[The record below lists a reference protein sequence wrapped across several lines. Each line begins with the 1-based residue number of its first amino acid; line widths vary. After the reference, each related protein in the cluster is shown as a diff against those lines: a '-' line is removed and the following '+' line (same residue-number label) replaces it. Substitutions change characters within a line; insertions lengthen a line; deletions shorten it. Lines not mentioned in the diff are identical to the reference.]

1 MGTSTERVMTS
12 GRWSEAELAHAPPGK
27 RGEPNRQR
35 AAALA
40 DAVELEVVP
49 RLLLATRR
57 RAVVVPA
64 VVKPDSGDVVRI
76 TGLVL
81 ASDLP
86 GQDDL
91 VHCLRA
97 QGASV
102 EAIYLNLLAP
112 AARRLGELWEQD
124 LCDFTEVTV
133 GLWRLQHML
142 RDLGREDFVRP
153 GNFAL
158 ARKILLIPVPGEQ
171 HTFGLAMVGEFFH
184 RAGWYVSGGLFP
196 TASELAG
203 AVRRARFDVVGI
215 SVGNVEKLESVATAI
230 RAVRRGS
237 CYPEVQVMVGGAVF
251 IAHPELAA
259 ILGADATAT
268 DGLQAVAQAE
278 ALLSLLPE
286 HPAPDHEN
294 ASTSRSMD

>member
-1 MGTSTERVMTS
+1 M
-12 GRWSEAELAHAPPGK
+12 
-27 RGEPNRQR
+27 
-35 AAALA
+35 
-40 DAVELEVVP
+40 
-49 RLLLATRR
+49 
-57 RAVVVPA
+57 
-64 VVKPDSGDVVRI
+64 
-76 TGLVL
+76 
-81 ASDLP
+81 
-86 GQDDL
+86 
-91 VHCLRA
+91 
-97 QGASV
+97 
-102 EAIYLNLLAP
+102 
-112 AARRLGELWEQD
+112 
-124 LCDFTEVTV
+124 

>member
-64 VVKPDSGDVVRI
+64 VVKPDSGDVVRM

-112 AARRLGELWEQD
+112 AARRLGELW
-124 LCDFTEVTV
+124 
-133 GLWRLQHML
+133 
-142 RDLGREDFVRP
+142 
-153 GNFAL
+153 
-158 ARKILLIPVPGEQ
+158 
-171 HTFGLAMVGEFFH
+171 
-184 RAGWYVSGGLFP
+184 
-196 TASELAG
+196 
-203 AVRRARFDVVGI
+203 
-215 SVGNVEKLESVATAI
+215 
-230 RAVRRGS
+230 
-237 CYPEVQVMVGGAVF
+237 
-251 IAHPELAA
+251 
-259 ILGADATAT
+259 
-268 DGLQAVAQAE
+268 
-278 ALLSLLPE
+278 
-286 HPAPDHEN
+286 
-294 ASTSRSMD
+294 